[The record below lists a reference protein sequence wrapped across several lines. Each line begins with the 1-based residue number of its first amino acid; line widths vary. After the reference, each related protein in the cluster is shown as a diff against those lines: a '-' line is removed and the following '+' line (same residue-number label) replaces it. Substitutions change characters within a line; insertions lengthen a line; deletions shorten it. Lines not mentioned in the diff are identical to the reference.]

1 MLLTYLEKGIL
12 KDPDGSVWID
22 LTDEGLD
29 RKIVL
34 RLMAPLFT

>member
-1 MLLTYLEKGIL
+1 MDSNGLEKGVL

-29 RKIVL
+29 RKNRI
-34 RLMAPLFT
+34 AF